1 MPTEASKR
9 PHAKQHPPQRRTV
22 PKRAETQ
29 NGFFSKETL
38 RAYLITLA
46 IGGGLIL
53 IFSLGAYFY
62 ANPAAI
68 IRPLAYLAASLTSF
82 FGGRIAKKLCG
93 GAPAICGLTNG
104 ILLTCTMMLI
114 SFCFRA
120 QSSHYSPL
128 VSTLLHSAVPILSFL
143 GAWAGTN
150 KRKPTTKR
158 R

>member
-1 MPTEASKR
+1 MPTEATKR
-9 PHAKQHPPQRRTV
+9 PHVKPRPPQRRTV
-22 PKRAETQ
+22 PKRTEPQ
-29 NGFFSKETL
+29 NGLFSKEIL

-53 IFSLGAYFY
+53 ILSLAAYFY
-62 ANPAAI
+62 ADPAVI
-68 IRPLAYLAASLTSF
+68 IRPLAYLAAALTSF
-82 FGGRIAKKLCG
+82 LGGMIAKRLCG
-93 GAPAICGLTNG
+93 GTPAICGLTNG
-104 ILLTCTMMLI
+104 ILLTCTMMLL

-143 GAWAGTN
+143 GALAGI
-150 KRKPTTKR
+150 KRKKPTTKR